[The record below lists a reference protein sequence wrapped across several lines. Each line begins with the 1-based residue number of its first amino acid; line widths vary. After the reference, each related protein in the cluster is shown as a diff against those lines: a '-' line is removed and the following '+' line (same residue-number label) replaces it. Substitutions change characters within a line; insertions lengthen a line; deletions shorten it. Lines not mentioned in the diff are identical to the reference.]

1 MKKRLTYLIIGLLT
15 LVSCTEYDEI
25 AMWNKN
31 TDMGSRLAALEE
43 LCSQMNTNINS
54 LQQIVEALQGNDY
67 VTGVAPVVENGQT
80 VGYTITFTK
89 SGPVTIYHGSDGES
103 GSTPLIGVKQDT
115 DGLYY
120 WTLDGE
126 WLLNDRG
133 EKVIAHGLEGKSAY
147 ELAVE
152 KGYQGTLEEWLAS
165 LNGEDGG
172 KGEAGDDGDNG
183 KSAYEL
189 AVENGYQGT
198 LEEWLASLKGN
209 TGSNGKSAYE
219 LAVENGYQGTLEEWL
234 ASLNGST
241 GSTGADGKSA
251 YELAVENGYQG
262 TLEEWLAS
270 LKGNAG
276 DKGDEGITPRL
287 EIRADGYWYVSYD
300 EGQTWTQLGQA
311 TGDAGQNGDSMFSDI
326 DVSNPDY
333 LILTLAGSGEQI
345 KLPYYRDKFD
355 LLFVSGSDRVREMT
369 LYCGVGASVEVT
381 YELTNPLNATIA
393 VECISHSN
401 YQVAVDKSASKIT
414 VTAPADPAAVG
425 ATGEV
430 LVFASD
436 DERTLMR
443 KLVIKQ
449 VKYISYTATEQLYIT
464 SADFPGD
471 PYFWGKDCEF
481 LADLS
486 TYDAATGEGRWA
498 YVGTVTDV
506 EPSAFNGEQAIRS
519 IALPEGITYIGH
531 NAFNNSTLESITLPE
546 SLVEIDQYAFSKC
559 NLTEITLPANLETL
573 GSSAFD
579 YEGTSR
585 VSPLTKVVFEGNKL
599 ETIQLNTFQYCKNLQ
614 EIVLPDGLKTIEYN
628 AFENC
633 SALTRIEIPNSVTT
647 IGNSAFIY
655 CTSLV
660 EAIIGD
666 GVTEIGKQAFG
677 ECTAL
682 KTVVIGRGIQSI
694 GDMAFNTRSSRD
706 QMGLVSVTILFDD
719 IDSGTFP
726 ELASSS
732 RGVFPK
738 PGGWDPV
745 SYKIYVP
752 AGTGATY
759 RANWP
764 DYSSLIVEM

>member
-189 AVENGYQGT
+189 AVEKGYQGT
-198 LEEWLASLKGN
+198 L
-209 TGSNGKSAYE
+209 
-219 LAVENGYQGTLEEWL
+219 
-234 ASLNGST
+234 
-241 GSTGADGKSA
+241 D
-251 YELAVENGYQG
+251 
-262 TLEEWLAS
+262 EWLAS

-276 DKGDEGITPRL
+276 DKGDDGITPRL
-287 EIRADGYWYVSYD
+287 EIRADGYWYISYD
-300 EGQTWTQLGQA
+300 EGLTWTQLGQA

-333 LILTLAGSGEQI
+333 LILTLAGSGDQI

-506 EPSAFNGEQAIRS
+506 EPSAFNSEQAIRS
-519 IALPEGITYIGH
+519 IVLPEGITYIGH
-531 NAFNNSTLESITLPE
+531 NAFNNSALESIILPE

-682 KTVVIGRGIQSI
+682 KTVVIGRGIRSI

-759 RANWP
+759 RANWS